1 MAIFLSVEKLMLD
14 LNNITVSP
22 TEDGMI
28 TLLIDGQPLS
38 EKYGMKFDP
47 SIADD
52 LKALQVGQNVK
63 LFEQFVFSHSDLNF
77 EHAYSY
83 TLVIIKEN
91 DRYKAGKNFVYKI
104 TASGQ
109 PAIEHV
115 ITKQGAAMSATDV
128 HEFIQAHLSK
138 ALTDYTDLNY
148 AY

>member
-1 MAIFLSVEKLMLD
+1 MAIFLSVEKLMSD

-63 LFEQFVFSHSDLNF
+63 LFEL
-77 EHAYSY
+77 
-83 TLVIIKEN
+83 
-91 DRYKAGKNFVYKI
+91 
-104 TASGQ
+104 
-109 PAIEHV
+109 
-115 ITKQGAAMSATDV
+115 
-128 HEFIQAHLSK
+128 
-138 ALTDYTDLNY
+138 
-148 AY
+148 